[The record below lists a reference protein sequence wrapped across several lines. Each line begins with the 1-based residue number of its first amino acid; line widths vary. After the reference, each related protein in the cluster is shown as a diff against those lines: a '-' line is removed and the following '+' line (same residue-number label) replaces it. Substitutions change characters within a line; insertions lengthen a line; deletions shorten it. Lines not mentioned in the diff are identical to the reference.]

1 MNSDDQ
7 LAAIRR
13 MSNISSYGV
22 INGLMGS
29 RIVDSLP
36 LRVRCE
42 CDLLACEENIEIILS
57 QRRELRRRYPR
68 GFIVATAHMNSSQ
81 DTSLFVSEVYSVVE
95 KARFTE
101 EVTDL

>member
-1 MNSDDQ
+1 MNTDDQ

-22 INGLMGS
+22 INGLMGR

-42 CDLLACEENIEIILS
+42 CALLACEEIIEIILS
-57 QRRELRRRYPR
+57 QRRDLRRSYPR
-68 GFIVATAHMNSSQ
+68 GFIIVSSHANSSK
-81 DTSLFVSEVYSVVE
+81 DNVLFKNDEFSVVE
-95 KARFTE
+95 KDQFTE
-101 EVTDL
+101 KVTDL

>member
-7 LAAIRR
+7 LAVIRR

-42 CDLLACEENIEIILS
+42 CELLVCEENIEIILS
-57 QRRELRRRYPR
+57 QRRSLRRSYPR
-68 GFIVATAHMNSSQ
+68 GFIVITSHANSSQ
-81 DTSLFVSEVYSVVE
+81 DTFLFESKAFSVVE
-95 KARFTE
+95 KKQFTE